1 MKKYGGIVLFAAVFL
16 IAAMGIYTGHA
27 KAAEKN
33 ITIYNGSND
42 ANDWEDGD
50 IYHVGDYG
58 KIELQMDWYSMVEI
72 ARKEFHSSN
81 EKTAT
86 VDAAGNFRIVGG
98 GKTFITAKG
107 WDAAGNEC
115 FSASYELFAAGDM
128 SKTRLQ
134 TTTVKMY
141 QAGWS
146 YDDEGLQVR
155 IPLVDAPDLTYYAM
169 SYRVADSSMW
179 LTCQLDSTKKEL
191 IIQGNYTGKTTLT
204 VDLNGKIF
212 TITVQI
218 IEVNMSKN
226 SAVLCKKNTVQLKV
240 KGYKGKLSW
249 GTTNKKVVSVSKS
262 GKVKAKKNGNA
273 VAYAKIGT
281 QKVGCAVSVVT
292 KKRRAVIN
300 KAKKIARTCKY
311 SQAKRMSD
319 KHYDCSS
326 LVWKAY
332 QKEGKSFGNKNYA
345 PVAADIA
352 KWCASHK
359 RWVKGGDSYKNIS
372 KMKLRPGDLLF
383 GTGANNG
390 RYKGIYHVEMFV
402 GYACYGFEGNK
413 PILTTKWAARGDGYG
428 GSEWVGRP

>member
-58 KIELQMDWYSMVEI
+58 KIELQMNWYSMVEI

-141 QAGWS
+141 QAGWN

-179 LTCQLDSTKKEL
+179 LTCQLDSAKKEL

-240 KGYKGKLSW
+240 K
-249 GTTNKKVVSVSKS
+249 
-262 GKVKAKKNGNA
+262 AKKNGNA
-273 VAYAKIGT
+273 VVYAKIGN

-319 KHYDCSS
+319 KYYDCSS

-402 GYACYGFEGNK
+402 GYACYGFQGNK

>member
-1 MKKYGGIVLFAAVFL
+1 M
-16 IAAMGIYTGHA
+16 
-27 KAAEKN
+27 
-33 ITIYNGSND
+33 
-42 ANDWEDGD
+42 
-50 IYHVGDYG
+50 
-58 KIELQMDWYSMVEI
+58 
-72 ARKEFHSSN
+72 
-81 EKTAT
+81 
-86 VDAAGNFRIVGG
+86 
-98 GKTFITAKG
+98 
-107 WDAAGNEC
+107 
-115 FSASYELFAAGDM
+115 
-128 SKTRLQ
+128 
-134 TTTVKMY
+134 
-141 QAGWS
+141 
-146 YDDEGLQVR
+146 
-155 IPLVDAPDLTYYAM
+155 
-169 SYRVADSSMW
+169 
-179 LTCQLDSTKKEL
+179 
-191 IIQGNYTGKTTLT
+191 
-204 VDLNGKIF
+204 
-212 TITVQI
+212 
-218 IEVNMSKN
+218 
-226 SAVLCKKNTVQLKV
+226 QLKV

-262 GKVKAKKNGNA
+262 GKVKTKKNGNA
-273 VAYAKIGT
+273 VVYAKIGT

-319 KHYDCSS
+319 KYYDCSS

-332 QKEGKSFGNKNYA
+332 KKEGKSFGNKNYA

>member
-27 KAAEKN
+27 KATEKN
-33 ITIYNGSND
+33 ITLYNGSSD

-58 KIELQMDWYSMVEI
+58 KIELQMNWYSMVEI

-86 VDAAGNFRIVGG
+86 VDAVGNFRIVGG

-141 QAGWS
+141 QAGWN

-179 LTCQLDSTKKEL
+179 LTCQLDSAKKEL

-240 KGYKGKLSW
+240 KGYTGKLSW

-273 VAYAKIGT
+273 VAYAKIGN

-319 KHYDCSS
+319 KYYAVLLSGRLIKKKGNHLVIKIMHLLRLIS
-326 LVWKAY
+326 LSGVRHIK
-332 QKEGKSFGNKNYA
+332 
-345 PVAADIA
+345 
-352 KWCASHK
+352 
-359 RWVKGGDSYKNIS
+359 
-372 KMKLRPGDLLF
+372 
-383 GTGANNG
+383 
-390 RYKGIYHVEMFV
+390 
-402 GYACYGFEGNK
+402 
-413 PILTTKWAARGDGYG
+413 DG
-428 GSEWVGRP
+428 